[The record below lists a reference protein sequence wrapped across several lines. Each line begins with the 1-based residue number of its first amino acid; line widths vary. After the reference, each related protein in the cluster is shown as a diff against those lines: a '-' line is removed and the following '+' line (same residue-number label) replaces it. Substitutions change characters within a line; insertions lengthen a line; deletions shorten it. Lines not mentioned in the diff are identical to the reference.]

1 MEQLMSWT
9 AARQEESVVCIRAA
23 EVLPNDVGQRLVRMP
38 APLMQRLGLAPD
50 DIVELTGR
58 KTTGVRVAPLPATE
72 GDASHARVES
82 AVRHN
87 AGVDLGDELTV
98 RVAETQL
105 ARSLVLVPEG
115 EPGSVSSVDV
125 AEIKRTL
132 AGTPVTVGDRV
143 RVQGHGAEALWFEV
157 SATAP
162 RGIVLV
168 SMHTKVALTEPER
181 AEGSA
186 ARSSYDDIGGLDD
199 EVRRIREVVEL
210 PIRYPELFR
219 HLGVD
224 APRGV
229 LLHGPPG
236 TGKTLIARAVAG
248 ETSAHFIHINGPE
261 ILNKLYGE
269 SEARLREIFDAAQ
282 RHSPSIIFIDEIDA
296 IAPRRTEVF
305 GDVEKRIVAQLLA
318 LMDGLKARG
327 QVIVIGATNVPD
339 AVDPALRR
347 SGRFDRELSLSP
359 PDRDG
364 RAAILQIHTR
374 SMPLD
379 DGVDIERLADVTHG
393 FVGADL
399 AVLCKEAAM
408 SAIRRFLKSDEPR
421 PNGWPTVNGLETLRV
436 TGADFDSALRDVEPT
451 AVRELFAEKPS
462 ATWGDVGGLAEAREQ
477 LQTLLEWMGTRA
489 PTHSGARVRMPRGV
503 VLTGPPGSGKTLLVH
518 AMAGASGA
526 HFISVDAATLHSR
539 WQGEA
544 ERGIRQMF
552 KRAKQIAPCIVFFDE
567 LDAIAP
573 ARGRAAEG
581 AGERLVSQLC
591 VELDHLLD
599 TAGVLAVAATNRPD
613 RVDPALLRSG
623 RFDLVIELPLPDRR
637 ERGEILRI
645 HTADLPLAPDVDL
658 DRLAQATSGASGAD
672 LAALCRNAML
682 HDFTRSCARQGNLP
696 GESMIEMSDF
706 MQAMEHSHAIEATPP
721 EVGTRE
727 QLGVSLEEKP
737 EDSAED
743 SISTEEAR

>member
-1 MEQLMSWT
+1 MSGN

-23 EVLPNDVGQRLVRMP
+23 EALPNDVGQRLVRMP
-38 APLMQRLGLAPD
+38 APLMQRLGLASD

-58 KTTGVRVAPLPATE
+58 KTTGARVAPLPATE
-72 GDASHARVES
+72 GDAAPARVES

-105 ARSLVLVPEG
+105 ARSLMLVPEG
-115 EPGSVSSVDV
+115 EPGGVSSVDV

-132 AGTPVTVGDRV
+132 AGAPVTVGDRV

-157 SATAP
+157 RATAP

-219 HLGVD
+219 HVGVD

-229 LLHGPPG
+229 LLHGAPG

-296 IAPRRTEVF
+296 IAPRRSEVF

-379 DGVDIERLADVTHG
+379 DSVDIERLADVTHG

-408 SAIRRFLKSDEPR
+408 SAIRRLLKSDEPR
-421 PNGWPTVNGLETLRV
+421 PAGWPTVNGLETLRV
-436 TGADFDSALRDVEPT
+436 TGADFDSALREVEPT
-451 AVRELFAEKPS
+451 AVRELFADKPS

-477 LQTLLEWMGTRA
+477 LQTLLELMGTRA
-489 PTHSGARVRMPRGV
+489 PTHRGARVRMPRGV

-637 ERGEILRI
+637 ERREILGI
-645 HTADLPLAPDVDL
+645 HTADLPLSPDVDL
-658 DRLAQATSGASGAD
+658 DRLAEATSGASGAD

-706 MQAMEHSHAIEATPP
+706 AQAMERSHAIQPTPP

-737 EDSAED
+737 KDSAED